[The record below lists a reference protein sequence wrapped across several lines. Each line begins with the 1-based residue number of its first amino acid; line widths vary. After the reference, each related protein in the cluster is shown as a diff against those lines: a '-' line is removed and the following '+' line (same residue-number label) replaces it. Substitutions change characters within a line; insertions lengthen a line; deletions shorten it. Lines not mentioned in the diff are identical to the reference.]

1 VDQKIKN
8 LLQTPKISCMKQF
21 FSFLLTLTI
30 LVNANAQKMYATKSG
45 QIKFNASS
53 PLETIKAVNNQAD
66 SRWLESNGQIV
77 FSVLIKGFKFEN
89 QLMEDHFN
97 ENYMESSKFP
107 KAEFK
112 GFINDIQHIDLVNPG
127 GNEVTADGTLTI
139 HGVTQKVV
147 VTGSLTVLSSGKI
160 MLKSDIKI
168 KLKDYNISGN
178 LIGSKIA
185 PDATI
190 SVYCIYE

>member
-1 VDQKIKN
+1 MDQKIKN

-97 ENYMESSKFP
+97 ENYMESGKFP

-127 GNEVTADGTLTI
+127 GNEITADGTLTI

>member
-1 VDQKIKN
+1 
-8 LLQTPKISCMKQF
+8 MK
-21 FSFLLTLTI
+21 SVLSIIIVCFLFLT
-30 LVNANAQKMYATKSG
+30 ASGQKMYATKTG

-66 SRWLESNGQIV
+66 TRWLESNGQIV

-97 ENYMESSKFP
+97 ENYLESNKFP

-112 GFINDIQHIDLVNPG
+112 GFINDIQHVDLINAG
-127 GNEVTADGTLTI
+127 GNEITADGVLTI
-139 HGVTQKVV
+139 HGVSQKVTA
-147 VTGSLTVLSSGKI
+147 TGSLTVLSSGKI
-160 MLKSDIKI
+160 MLKSEIKI
-168 KLKDYNISGN
+168 KLKDYKISGN
-178 LIGSKIA
+178 YIGSKIA

>member
-1 VDQKIKN
+1 MDQKIKN

-21 FSFLLTLTI
+21 LSFLLTLTI
-30 LVNANAQKMYATKSG
+30 FLNANAQKMYSTKSG

-97 ENYMESSKFP
+97 ENYMESGKFP

-112 GFINDIQHIDLVNPG
+112 GFINDIQHIDLINPG
-127 GNEVTADGTLTI
+127 GNEITADGTLTI

-147 VTGSLTVLSSGKI
+147 ATGSLTVLSSGKI
-160 MLKSDIKI
+160 MFKSDIKI

>member
-1 VDQKIKN
+1 
-8 LLQTPKISCMKQF
+8 MKQF
-21 FSFLLTLTI
+21 LSFLLI
-30 LVNANAQKMYATKSG
+30 LAFFMNANAQKMYATKSG

-97 ENYMESSKFP
+97 ENYMESGKFP

-127 GNEVTADGTLTI
+127 GNEITADGTLTI
-139 HGVTQKVV
+139 HGIAQKVV